1 MVSVIIN
8 NVVSEVSLGSSI
20 LEACRGVGIK
30 VPRFCY
36 HETLSI
42 AGNCRMCLVEIEG
55 LEKAVASC
63 LTEVSDGM
71 VIYTESLF
79 AQKARESVLEE
90 LLINHPLDCPICDQ
104 AGECDLQDQAKKY
117 GVGNSKFYVKKRGVE
132 DKLFGPL
139 VKTIMT
145 RCIHCTRCVRFG
157 TEVAGVNF
165 LGTFNRGGSTE
176 IGSYISN
183 FFNSEISGNVIDLC
197 PVGALTSKSFK
208 FKGRPWE
215 MRISDSVDMT
225 DSLGSN
231 IYVNFKGRQIF
242 RVLPKSNIN
251 INDQIISDKARFSYD
266 GNHKNRVLKI
276 IKKNT
281 SNEHVKFNWS
291 NLIGSKMSYKFF
303 KNTHFIINPD
313 IGLETIHELHSCSFK
328 YFKLKISCLKSN
340 IENENLYLW
349 AFLDKIN
356 DIHSCNSIGLIYSL
370 NPKIECALLNTKLR
384 IRVQNSLLTLSSLTG
399 YYFSDVQVRFSN
411 LTLAKSLNL
420 FEGKILDL
428 SKTFLSSI
436 SPLLLTSN
444 FFSKRG
450 VNLINLFSFLKF
462 ITKSI
467 KIIKT
472 SEAINFETVDFLN
485 IKPLNKRNLKIIN
498 KQALINVEDIFLLR
512 KTLLNAKKINLSLS
526 THHNGLTANSTILL
540 PSLSHFED
548 ERILLNLEQ
557 RPMKTN
563 KTYSSYY
570 DARSI
575 KNTLNSLLIIEKT
588 YCLKHFSFLYKIIR
602 NPHFFNKNY
611 KYFISL
617 GKPLEN
623 YFKKNKIM
631 KYPFK
636 SNLIDFYCSNKIT
649 KNSSNMIR
657 SSIALRSTISSFKD
671 LTSI

>member
-8 NVVSEVSLGSSI
+8 SVVLEVKPGSSI
-20 LEACRGVGIK
+20 LEACRGAGIK

-63 LTEVSDGM
+63 LTEVSENM
-71 VIYTESLF
+71 IIYTESLF

-117 GVGNSKFYVKKRGVE
+117 GVGNSKFYVKKRSVE
-132 DKLFGPL
+132 DKTFGPL
-139 VKTIMT
+139 IKTIMT

-157 TEVAGVNF
+157 LEVAGIDF

-176 IGSYISN
+176 IGSYVPN

-197 PVGALTSKSFK
+197 PVGALTSKPFK

-215 MRISDSVDMT
+215 MRISDSIDMT

-266 GNHKNRVLKI
+266 GNHKNRILKV
-276 IKKNT
+276 IKKNQKDEQINFT
-281 SNEHVKFNWS
+281 WAKT
-291 NLIGSKMSYKFF
+291 IGSKNNYKFF
-303 KNTHFIINPD
+303 KNTHFILNPD
-313 IGLETIHELHSCSFK
+313 IGIETIYELKISSFK
-328 YFKLKISCLKSN
+328 CFKLKVSCLKSN
-340 IENENLYLW
+340 IENENFYLW
-349 AFLDKIN
+349 GLVDKIS

-384 IRVQNSLLTLSSLTG
+384 MRVQNSLLTLSSLTG
-399 YYFSDVQVRFSN
+399 YYFSDVKVRFSN
-411 LTLAKSLNL
+411 ITLAKSLDV
-420 FEGKILDL
+420 FEGKVLDL
-428 SKTFLSSI
+428 SKTFLSSV

-444 FFSKRG
+444 FFAKRS
-450 VNLINLFSFLKF
+450 VNLITLFSFLKF
-462 ITKSI
+462 IAKSI

-472 SEAINFETVDFLN
+472 SESINFEAVDFLN
-485 IKPLNKRNLKIIN
+485 IKPLSKRIVRNIK
-498 KQALINVEDIFLLR
+498 KQALVNVEDVFSLR
-512 KTLLNAKKINLSLS
+512 KNLLNVKNIKLSLNSHNSEINLKSD
-526 THHNGLTANSTILL
+526 IVL
-540 PSLSHFED
+540 PSLSNFED
-548 ERILLNLEQ
+548 ERILLNMEQ
-557 RPMKTN
+557 RPMRTN

-575 KNTLNSLLIIEKT
+575 KNTLNSLLKIEKT
-588 YCLKHFSFLYKIIR
+588 YYLKHISFLYRIIN
-602 NPHFFNKNY
+602 NPHFFDKNY

-636 SNLIDFYCSNKIT
+636 SNLIDFYCSSKTT
-649 KNSSNMIR
+649 KNSSNMVN
-657 SSIALRSTISSFKD
+657 SSIALRFKSTNFKD
-671 LTSI
+671 ITIV